1 MNISILLASQPL
13 YTPSVPTRQSIY
25 ASINYHICVNS
36 FEWTSV
42 FCSKPEGGD
51 GCWTCNTHFA
61 PARQCSLFH
70 LLSITLFQG
79 AYFPSKMLFISFSLN
94 NSCSGV
100 HIFLPTYSQFQK
112 SQSNILCLNYS
123 CSGVHIFPCTSSL
136 FQLQLGHYFRNLNSY
151 SKISGVFNIPWML
164 SSLSISNLWWTSRLC
179 SSFYTNNYFHIR

>member
-51 GCWTCNTHFA
+51 GCWTSNTHFA

-79 AYFPSKMLFISFSLN
+79 AYFPSKMLFISSSLN
-94 NSCSGV
+94 NSCIGC
-100 HIFLPTYSQFQK
+100 IFSFQHDLNFRNLNVYP
-112 SQSNILCLNYS
+112 NILCLNYS

-136 FQLQLGHYFRNLNSY
+136 FQLQLGHFSRNLNSY

-164 SSLSISNLWWTSRLC
+164 SSLSISNLWCVCC
-179 SSFYTNNYFHIR
+179 SIQNTIFI